1 MPPTKTKSK
10 TKSKT
15 KTKTKS
21 IKLSNSKKFPK
32 KLKSKIKTFRIYRGN
47 GGNGGNGGVFCYM
60 PYSSLDL
67 QNKSTF
73 KIESGTNITEQI
85 KQLKVFFPQ
94 GFFVIAILKSPKLGK
109 KEIKNHKVY
118 YKLVMDKIIEI
129 VIENG
134 GISDQNNDNGW
145 VNSTIDNIH
154 SAFKSAENMYGGE
167 RLEFGLSGKMNDSM
181 NLIDI
186 KNTKNPVYVGKVIF
200 HT

>member
-1 MPPTKTKSK
+1 MGAKTLKKKKKSRITKY
-10 TKSKT
+10 
-15 KTKTKS
+15 
-21 IKLSNSKKFPK
+21 SKKGLRHRK
-32 KLKSKIKTFRIYRGN
+32 KIAKKQM
-47 GGNGGNGGVFCYM
+47 GGDPLRKGGVFCYM